1 MTREVLRAEPVR
13 GADREQVAAYLSRI
27 GLSRTGLTGFTE
39 PDLATLTAIVA
50 AHVRVI
56 PFENLTPLMGVPI
69 HDLGVDALFAKL
81 VQRARGGYCFETNNL
96 LRYVL
101 IGMGYRVEAFGA
113 RVVWSSPD
121 GLQGPPTAQ
130 THQLLRVGVPGDGQ
144 RYLVDVGFGGQ
155 TPSSPIRFEVDLVQQ
170 TRHEPYRLT
179 EFGVEFVLEVM
190 IGDRWRPLY
199 VFPDQDRPL
208 IDFQVASWYVSS
220 NPALRWLNELVVS
233 SVTDDARW
241 NLHGRHLTV
250 HHRDG
255 RSEHHELKNATAVLD
270 VLMNR
275 FGIDVGG
282 LGDVHKRITESLT
295 P

>member
-1 MTREVLRAEPVR
+1 MVGMTQEALRVEPVR
-13 GADREQVAAYLSRI
+13 GADREQVVAYLSRI
-27 GLSRTGLTGFTE
+27 GHTGSTE
-39 PDLATLTAIVA
+39 PDLDSLAAIVA
-50 AHVRVI
+50 AHERVI

-69 HDLGVDALFAKL
+69 HDLSVDALFAKL
-81 VQRARGGYCFETNNL
+81 VHRARGGYCFETNNL

-101 IGMGYRVEAFGA
+101 TGMGYQVEAFGA
-113 RVVWSSPD
+113 RVVWSNPG

-130 THQLLRVGVPGDGQ
+130 THQLLRVGIPGETQ

-155 TPSSPIRFEVDLVQQ
+155 TLSSPLRFEVDVEQQ
-170 TRHEPYRLT
+170 TRHEPYRLRG
-179 EFGVEFVLEVM
+179 FGAEFVLEVM
-190 IGDRWRPLY
+190 IGDTWRSLY
-199 VFPDQDRPL
+199 VFADEDRPL

-220 NPALRWLNELVVS
+220 NPALRWVNELVAS

-241 NLHGRHLTV
+241 NLNGRHLSV

-255 RSEHHELKNATAVLD
+255 RSEHHELANASAVLD

-282 LGDVHKRITESLT
+282 LGDVHQRITQSIT
-295 P
+295 TS